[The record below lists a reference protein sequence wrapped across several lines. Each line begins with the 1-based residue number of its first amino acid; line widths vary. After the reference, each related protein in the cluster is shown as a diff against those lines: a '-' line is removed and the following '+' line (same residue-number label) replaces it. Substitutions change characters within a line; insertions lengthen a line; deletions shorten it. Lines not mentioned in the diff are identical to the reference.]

1 MIKSPQH
8 TSGYECY
15 KDLLIRTVSNT
26 IYQDPPLGTWGDTAF
41 DREKRLAGHDWPSLA
56 HSMAGTLRLTNLADL
71 VTRVLDENVPG
82 DLIETGVWRGGSCI
96 LMRGLLKAYGDQTR
110 SVFAVDSFAG
120 LPPPDE
126 KRYIQD
132 KGDTLY
138 LYPELAV
145 SMEQVKA
152 NFAKYGLLDDKVQF
166 LQGLFKDT
174 LPTLRGRQFAL
185 IRLDGDM
192 YESTMDS
199 LVNLY
204 DTVPIGGFVVI
215 DDYGAIAACREA
227 VSDFRTSRGISEKIE
242 TVDWTG
248 AWWRKLQP

>member
-1 MIKSPQH
+1 MFANGGRIASI
-8 TSGYECY
+8 
-15 KDLLIRTVSNT
+15 LLAATRTCS
-26 IYQDPPLGTWGDTAF
+26 DTRTHSCFAF
-41 DREKRLAGHDWPSLA
+41 DWDKRVDGRDWPSLA

-71 VTRVLDENVPG
+71 VTRVLEEGVPG

-110 SVFAVDSFAG
+110 SVFAADSFVG
-120 LPPPDE
+120 LPPPNE
-126 KRYIQD
+126 ERYVQD

-145 SMEQVKA
+145 SVEQVKA
-152 NFAKYGLLDDKVQF
+152 NFAKYGLLDDKVEF

-174 LPTLRGRQFAL
+174 LPALRGRQFAL
-185 IRLDGDM
+185 IRLDGDL

-204 DTVPIGGFVVI
+204 HAVPVGGFVVI
-215 DDYGAIAACREA
+215 DDYGAIPACREA
-227 VSDFRTSRGISEKIE
+227 VTDFRASRGITENIE
-242 TVDWTG
+242 RIDWTG
-248 AWWRKLQP
+248 VWWRKERK